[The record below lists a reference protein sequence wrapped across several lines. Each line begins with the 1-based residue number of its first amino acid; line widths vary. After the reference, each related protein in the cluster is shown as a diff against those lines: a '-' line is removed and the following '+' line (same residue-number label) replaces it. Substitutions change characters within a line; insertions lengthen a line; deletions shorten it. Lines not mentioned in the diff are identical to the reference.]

1 MHIQHV
7 LWEDGD
13 GAVPIQPRL
22 PACRT
27 EVAVPTQELLGS
39 MPGVVYGRLV
49 YNNALIVSLHEEDAA
64 PPE

>member
-49 YNNALIVSLHEEDAA
+49 YNTFQTLW
-64 PPE
+64 